1 MADQPIAREKGGMKV
16 IGAGF
21 GRTGTLSLK
30 TALEELG
37 FAPCYHMVALFNN
50 PDDVDQW
57 EAATRG
63 EVVDW
68 EAFLADYQAT
78 VDWPGCAFYKEL
90 MLVYPEAK
98 VLLTVRDF
106 DKWYESVQAT
116 IYETSR
122 RFAQMRK
129 APVRSFFIGRL
140 FPAGRMG
147 VVRLINNLIWEKTF
161 GGNFDDKTH
170 ALAVFDQHI
179 EEVKRLVP
187 ADRLLVYNVK
197 EGWGPLC
204 AFLGVAVPMDKPF
217 PHLNERAGFAGNRF
231 RQRERRRRVNVLL
244 TAVSVLAVLVFLL
257 LRRVSRR

>member
-1 MADQPIAREKGGMKV
+1 MVDQPIADEKRGMKV

-37 FAPCYHMVALFNN
+37 LAPCYHMVELFNN
-50 PDDVDQW
+50 PDDSDQW
-57 EAATRG
+57 EAANRG

-68 EAFLADYQAT
+68 EAFLEGYQAT

-106 DKWYESVQAT
+106 DKWYESVLAT
-116 IYETSR
+116 IYESSR
-122 RFAQMRK
+122 RVAQMRK
-129 APVRSFFIGRL
+129 APVRSFFIRRL
-140 FPAGRMG
+140 FPFGRMR
-147 VVRLINNLIWEKTF
+147 VVQLINDLIWEKTF
-161 GGNFDDKTH
+161 GGNFEDKAH
-170 ALAVFDQHI
+170 ALAVFNQHI

-204 AFLGVAVPMDKPF
+204 AFLDVAVPADKPF
-217 PHLNERAGFAGNRF
+217 PHLNERASFAGNRF
-231 RQRERRRRVNVLL
+231 RQRERRGRANALL
-244 TAVSVLAVLVFLL
+244 AVSVLAVLVFLL
-257 LRRVSRR
+257 LRRVPKR

>member
-1 MADQPIAREKGGMKV
+1 MVDQPIASENGGMKV

-37 FAPCYHMVALFNN
+37 FAPCYHMVELFNN

-68 EAFLADYQAT
+68 EAFLAGYQAT

-106 DKWYESVQAT
+106 DKWYESVLAT
-116 IYETSR
+116 IYGTSR
-122 RFAQMRK
+122 RFEQMRK

-140 FPAGRMG
+140 FPAGRMR

-161 GGNFDDKTH
+161 GGNFEDKAH
-170 ALAVFDQHI
+170 ALAVFNQHI

-204 AFLGVAVPMDKPF
+204 AFLGVAVPTDKPF

-231 RQRERRRRVNVLL
+231 RQQERRRRVNALL
-244 TAVSVLAVLVFLL
+244 GGE
-257 LRRVSRR
+257 RVGGTRVPAFKTCAET

>member
-1 MADQPIAREKGGMKV
+1 MVDQPIAGEKGRMKV

-37 FAPCYHMVALFNN
+37 FAPCYHMVELFNN

-57 EAATRG
+57 EAASRG

-68 EAFLADYQAT
+68 ETFLAGYQAT

-106 DKWYESVQAT
+106 DKWYESVLAT

-122 RFAQMRK
+122 SFARMRT

-140 FPAGRMG
+140 FPAGRMR

-161 GGNFDDKTH
+161 GGNFEDK
-170 ALAVFDQHI
+170 AYAQAVFDQHI

-187 ADRLLVYNVK
+187 ADRLLVFDVK
-197 EGWGPLC
+197 EGWEPLC
-204 AFLGVAVPMDKPF
+204 AFLGAAVPANKPF
-217 PHLNERAGFAGNRF
+217 PHRNERAGFAGNRF
-231 RQRERRRRVNVLL
+231 RQQERRRRANALL
-244 TAVSVLAVLVFLL
+244 AVSVLAVLMFLL
-257 LRRVSRR
+257 LRRVPKH

>member
-1 MADQPIAREKGGMKV
+1 MADQSMGRGNGGLKV

-30 TALEELG
+30 AALEELG
-37 FAPCYHMVALFNN
+37 FAPCYHMVEVFQN

-57 EAATRG
+57 EAASRG
-63 EVVDW
+63 EPVDW

-106 DKWYESVQAT
+106 DKWYESVLAT
-116 IYETSR
+116 IYEVSR

-129 APVRSFFIGRL
+129 APVRSFFIRRV
-140 FPAGRMG
+140 FAGRMR
-147 VVRLINNLIWEKTF
+147 VARMINDLIWEKTF
-161 GGNFDDKTH
+161 GGNFADKAH
-170 ALAVFDQHI
+170 ALAVFNQHI
-179 EEVKRLVP
+179 EEVERLVP

-204 AFLGVAVPMDKPF
+204 AFLDVAVPTDKPF
-217 PHLNERAGFAGNRF
+217 PHLNERASFAGNRF
-231 RQRERRRRVNVLL
+231 RRERRRRVNALL
-244 TAVSVLAVLVFLL
+244 AVSVLAVVMFLL
-257 LRRVSRR
+257 LRRVPRH